1 MATAAQIEASVG
13 SHQILRFDPEFE
25 LLLACC
31 RADISPATSDLE
43 EILSLPHLK
52 WDRILKLAEH
62 HRLLPVLAASICG
75 RNTVP
80 GSIQLAIRDRSQKHA
95 RRTLCFSAELARIL
109 HHFYARGI
117 EALAHKGPALGQLL
131 YADPASRQ
139 FGDLDF
145 LVRAADVPRAA
156 AALGELGYEPRLQL
170 SPRQQKAYRQSGYE
184 YVFRLGAQPNLVELQ
199 WQIVPRFYAIDFDM
213 EALFRRAVDLQLDA
227 VQARALGNEDLLLVL
242 CVHAA
247 KHQWSQ
253 LAMLRDIAT
262 LARRQLN
269 WRWINAEARLLGILN
284 ILMISLL
291 LTRSLFHS
299 ELPQAL
305 QVGADFGNAEK
316 SISAI
321 QSRLSSGSEMNP
333 ESLTYFRAMMQVRE
347 RRLDRLRFAWRLA
360 STPSVSEW
368 QMTEFPDV
376 LFPLY
381 RILRLLRLMRRF
393 ALSF

>member
-1 MATAAQIEASVG
+1 MLDT
-13 SHQILRFDPEFE
+13 
-25 LLLACC
+25 
-31 RADISPATSDLE
+31 
-43 EILSLPHLK
+43 
-52 WDRILKLAEH
+52 
-62 HRLLPVLAASICG
+62 SICG

-80 GSIQLAIRDRSQKHA
+80 GSIQLAIRARSQKHE

-109 HHFYARGI
+109 HYFYARGI

-145 LVRAADVPRAA
+145 LVRTADVPRAA
-156 AALGELGYEPRLQL
+156 AALAELGYEPRLKL
-170 SPRQQKAYRQSGYE
+170 SPRQQRAYQQSGYE
-184 YVFRLGAQPNLVELQ
+184 YVFRVGAQPNLVELQ
-199 WQIVPRFYAIDFDM
+199 WRIVPRFYAIDFDM

-227 VQARALGNEDLLLVL
+227 VQARTLGNEDLLLVL

-262 LARRQLN
+262 LARRELN
-269 WRWINAEARLLGILN
+269 WQWIVAEAGSLGILN

-299 ELPQAL
+299 QLPEAL
-305 QVGADFGNAEK
+305 QSGTGFGHAEK
-316 SISAI
+316 LIPAI
-321 QSRLSSGSEMNP
+321 QSRLISGSEIDP
-333 ESLTYFRAMMQVRE
+333 ESLAYFRAMMQVRE

-360 STPSVSEW
+360 STPGVSEW
-368 QMTEFPDV
+368 QMTEFPDA

-381 RILRLLRLMRRF
+381 RILRLVRLMRRF
-393 ALSF
+393 APSF